1 MPVIEV
7 GRVCV
12 KLMGRE
18 AGRKCVIVDIVDDN
32 FVVVT
37 GPKSLTGVKR
47 RKANVRHLE
56 VLDRKVEIE
65 KGASDEEVLNAIEAA
80 GLTEFMKERVIISR
94 ETLLKLATVVP
105 RKR

>member
-1 MPVIEV
+1 LPVIEV

-65 KGASDEEVLNAIEAA
+65 KGASDEEVLKAIEAS
-80 GLTEFMKERVIISR
+80 GLAEFMKERVKIDR
-94 ETLLKLATVVP
+94 KTLLKLATVAP
-105 RKR
+105 RER

>member
-1 MPVIEV
+1 LPVIEV

-65 KGASDEEVLNAIEAA
+65 KGASDEEVLKAIEAS
-80 GLTEFMKERVIISR
+80 GLVEFMKERVKIDR
-94 ETLLKLATVVP
+94 KTLLKLATVAP
-105 RKR
+105 RER